1 MKTVDKLTPL
11 VATHVGEILLD
22 ELEANEISQVEFAKL
37 IGIKK
42 SQLNE
47 IIKGKRNINA
57 DLAILFESALGID
70 AEYWLELQKNYDLD
84 KAKIE
89 ARNQKQIDAIEQ
101 LKYLKTLIP
110 YNFLKKEKVV
120 TGDPIEDIPNIKA
133 VYGINKFE
141 QFASLSVQPNY
152 VRFRQ
157 YKSDKVDD
165 KNIIAWVKLVQFK
178 ANSKIINKFKYDNK
192 NKILNDIKAIL
203 FENTNVINRVEKIL
217 AENGIKLI
225 IQNKGEKTPID
236 GISFWSDGNPAI
248 GLSIRFK
255 RLDYFAFTLFH
266 ELGHIFEH
274 LLNDNKAE
282 FIDIDPTLE
291 DPDYKNSKEEIEAN
305 NFATAN
311 LIPPKEW
318 KLFTNSRDSIYKFK
332 DSVIIEFSTCY
343 NINPA
348 IVKGHLCNHFNNYKI
363 KSNIVNEV
371 R

>member
-1 MKTVDKLTPL
+1 MKTIDTITPFI
-11 VATHVGEILLD
+11 ATHVGEVLFD
-22 ELEANEISQVEFAKL
+22 ELEANEISQADFAKL

-70 AEYWLELQKNYDLD
+70 AEYWLEVQKNYDLD

-101 LKYLKTLIP
+101 MKYLKNLIA
-110 YNFLKKEKVV
+110 YSFLKKEKIL

-133 VYGINKFE
+133 IYGINDFE

-157 YKSDKVDD
+157 YKSDKVDN
-165 KNIIAWVKLVQFK
+165 KNIVAWVKLVQFR
-178 ANSKIINKFKYDNK
+178 ASSKIITKFNYNNK
-192 NKILNDIKAIL
+192 NKILTDIKAVL
-203 FENTNVINRVEKIL
+203 FENTDVINRVEKIL

-236 GISFWSDGNPAI
+236 GVSFWSDGNPAI
-248 GLSIRFK
+248 GLSLRFK
-255 RLDYFAFTLFH
+255 RLDYFAFTLLH

-274 LLNDNKAE
+274 LINDNKAE
-282 FIDIDPTLE
+282 FIDIDPKLE
-291 DPDYKNSKEEIEAN
+291 SDDYKGLKEEIEAN
-305 NFATAN
+305 NFAAAN
-311 LIPPKEW
+311 LIPTKEW
-318 KLFTNSRDSIYKFK
+318 ELFASSRDSIYKFT
-332 DSVIIEFSTCY
+332 DSIIGEFSLSCCV
-343 NINPA
+343 NPA
-348 IVKGHLCNHFNNYKI
+348 IIKGHLCNHFNNYRI
-363 KSNIVNEV
+363 KSSIVNEL